1 MKKYILPLIASS
13 FALTSA
19 QAGQYVLGM
28 NFDVSRPTT
37 ISAMGAYD
45 GGTGFTSSQT
55 VGVFSDLTGT
65 LVGSE
70 AVFGPGQAGTQVG
83 NTFYENVPSFVLSPG
98 DYSIISISTSGS
110 LPNGGGGLVDGNSY
124 QNLGNDLTM
133 PDGGRFNFGTGL
145 NISLGEANGIGSQS
159 RPLVLVDP
167 LPNGTVPD
175 GGMTAMLLGASLA
188 GLRCVRRKF

>member
-1 MKKYILPLIASS
+1 
-13 FALTSA
+13 
-19 QAGQYVLGM
+19 
-28 NFDVSRPTT
+28 
-37 ISAMGAYD
+37 
-45 GGTGFTSSQT
+45 
-55 VGVFSDLTGT
+55 
-65 LVGSE
+65 
-70 AVFGPGQAGTQVG
+70 
-83 NTFYENVPSFVLSPG
+83 
-98 DYSIISISTSGS
+98 
-110 LPNGGGGLVDGNSY
+110 
-124 QNLGNDLTM
+124 M